1 MERLFLPVSAESLF
15 ALEGF
20 RAMQKFLPN
29 TVPDFFDISYAEP
42 TFHSSEKP
50 QILSC
55 SGLFT
60 ELFAKFFP
68 QENLP
73 DLLSQPSL
81 QFD

>member
-1 MERLFLPVSAESLF
+1 
-15 ALEGF
+15 
-20 RAMQKFLPN
+20 MQKFLPN
-29 TVPDFFDISYAEP
+29 TVPNFFDISYAEP

-68 QENLP
+68 KKTFRISSLSPCDNLTKNR
-73 DLLSQPSL
+73 
-81 QFD
+81 